1 MKLLETLG
9 SGCMGVQRRLQVKSE
24 MRTFTQ
30 KKPHLCLEFHTCH
43 YFLTHSIPSQRTINF
58 RRSWTTYI
66 YMLKQSEKILQ

>member
-30 KKPHLCLEFHTCH
+30 KKPHFMFRVSYLSLLSYTFSPFSKNYKLQEFVDH
-43 YFLTHSIPSQRTINF
+43 I
-58 RRSWTTYI
+58 YI
-66 YMLKQSEKILQ
+66 YVETV

>member
-30 KKPHLCLEFHTCH
+30 KKPHFM
-43 YFLTHSIPSQRTINF
+43 F
-58 RRSWTTYI
+58 RVSY
-66 YMLKQSEKILQ
+66 LSLLS